1 MKNSILIITIS
12 FLFAACGNR
21 KAELDANKEMLLRD
35 SLALIKS
42 NILTDRAHDSIVKDN
57 AIKAERA
64 QQRNTPENRGRSN
77 GNTNSGSVKNNDGG
91 SSSTETQGTTVSNQ
105 DKGWSNAAKGTAI
118 GAAGGAVLGAVVSK
132 NKAAGAVIGG
142 VVGGAG
148 GYAIGRAKDRKSGR
162 VARKKA
168 ARTNN

>member
-1 MKNSILIITIS
+1 MKNSLLIIALAV
-12 FLFAACGNR
+12 LFAACGNK
-21 KAELDANKEMLLRD
+21 KAALDANKEMLLRD
-35 SLALIKS
+35 SLALVKS

-64 QQRNTPENRGRSN
+64 QQRRTATNN
-77 GNTNSGSVKNNDGG
+77 GNSNSGSTKNNDGG
-91 SSSTETQGTTVSNQ
+91 SSATEAQGTTPSNQ
-105 DKGWSNAAKGTAI
+105 DKGWSSAAKGTAI

-148 GYAIGRAKDRKSGR
+148 GYAIGRAQDRKSGR

-168 ARTNN
+168 ARANN